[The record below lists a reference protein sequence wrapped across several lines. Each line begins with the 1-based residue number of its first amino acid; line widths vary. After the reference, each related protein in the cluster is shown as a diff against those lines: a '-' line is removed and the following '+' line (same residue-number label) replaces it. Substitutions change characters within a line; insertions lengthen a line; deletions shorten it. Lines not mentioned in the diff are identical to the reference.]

1 MKINNIS
8 KSFGGIKA
16 LESCSMEIKSKKI
29 TAIIGPNGSGKT
41 TLFNI
46 ISSLIKPDE
55 GEIIFNEKNIIS
67 MEDFEVAKF
76 GISRTFQEV
85 RLFKNLT
92 IQDHLKIA
100 LAENSEYIF
109 KSLTKKE
116 KNKDDKI
123 QEILDLVGLDKPLDS
138 YVSNLSYGQRKLLD
152 LAVSLAK
159 PHSILLLDEPVA
171 GVNPV
176 LRNKIKEILKTLRK
190 KGETIILI
198 EHDMNFVMNLAN
210 YIYVL
215 DYGKVI
221 AQGLPKSI
229 QKDKKV
235 LEAYL
240 GK

>member
-8 KSFGGIKA
+8 KNFGGIKA
-16 LESCSMEIKSKKI
+16 LEACSMEISSKKI
-29 TAIIGPNGSGKT
+29 TSIIGPNGSGKT

-46 ISSLIKPDE
+46 ISRLIKPDE
-55 GEIIFNEKNIIS
+55 GEIMFNEKNIIS

-85 RLFKNLT
+85 RLFKNLN
-92 IQDHLKIA
+92 IQDHLEIA
-100 LAENSEYIF
+100 LAENSEYLF
-109 KSLTKKE
+109 KSLAKKE

-123 QEILDLVGLDKPLDS
+123 QEILDLVGLDKSVDS
-138 YVSNLSYGQRKLLD
+138 YVSDLSYGQRKLLD

-171 GVNPV
+171 GVNPI
-176 LRNKIKEILKTLRK
+176 LRNKIKDILRALRK

-198 EHDMNFVMNLAN
+198 EHDMNFVMDLAN

-221 AQGLPKSI
+221 AHGLPKNI
-229 QKDKKV
+229 QRNKKV